1 MKKQMILLAW
11 LCTSVFLPGTSL
23 QAQPQPQSQGE
34 PDKAA
39 ETIYKNLM
47 SATESNNYEAF
58 MAESDTGM
66 RAALSKPML
75 ASASAQLS
83 PRMEKG
89 YDSIYLGKLKKA
101 DNRVYLWKIG
111 FKDGGDDIL
120 ATLSVKNAKA
130 SGFYLK

>member
-1 MKKQMILLAW
+1 MKKQMILLAL

-23 QAQPQPQSQGE
+23 HAQPQSQSQGE

-39 ETIYKNLM
+39 EAIYKNLM

-58 MAESDTGM
+58 MAESDAGM
-66 RAALSKPML
+66 RAGLSKPML

-83 PRMEKG
+83 PRMKKG

-101 DNRVYLWKIG
+101 DNQVYLWKIT

-120 ATLSVKNAKA
+120 ARLNVKNAKA
-130 SGFYLK
+130 SAFLLN